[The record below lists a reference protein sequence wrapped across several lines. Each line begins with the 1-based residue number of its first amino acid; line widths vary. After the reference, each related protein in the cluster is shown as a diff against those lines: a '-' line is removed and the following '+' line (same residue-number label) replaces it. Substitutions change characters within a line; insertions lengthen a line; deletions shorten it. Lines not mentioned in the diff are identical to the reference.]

1 MDVIVVIIGR
11 EYERF
16 MMELEDL
23 KLCIQESIIKQD
35 NATIKWLWLLSAIQV
50 LLWYAY

>member
-11 EYERF
+11 EYEGF

-23 KLCIQESIIKQD
+23 KLCIQENVIKQD
-35 NATIKWLWLLSAIQV
+35 NETTKWHDS
-50 LLWYAY
+50 